1 MQLDAIDHRILYR
14 LQENSQLSNQDL
26 AEQVALSPSACLRR
40 VRALEESGLIRGY
53 RAVLDAER
61 LGFELEAVVHVSL
74 DQSRAG
80 WHEEFLAGIALYDE
94 ITEASIVTGASNYI
108 LTVRTRNCLLYTSVP
123 VTLSDAWASRQ
134 LLLCV
139 QSRDT
144 LSARARRL
152 LDHLLADAAPV
163 TPPNTDPS

>member
-61 LGFELEAVVHVSL
+61 LGFGLEAVVHVSL

-108 LTVRTRNCLLYTSVP
+108 LTVRTRNLAAFSQFVEDK
-123 VTLSDAWASRQ
+123 LSKIAGVRDLCSHIVMRKVKNRGGMLPLAAWR
-134 LLLCV
+134 
-139 QSRDT
+139 
-144 LSARARRL
+144 
-152 LDHLLADAAPV
+152 
-163 TPPNTDPS
+163 